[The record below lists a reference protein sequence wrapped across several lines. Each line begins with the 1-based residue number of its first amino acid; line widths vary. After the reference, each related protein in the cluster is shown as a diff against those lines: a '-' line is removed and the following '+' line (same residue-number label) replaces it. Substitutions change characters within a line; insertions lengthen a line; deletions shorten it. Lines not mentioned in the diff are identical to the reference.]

1 MFLSADTMTNW
12 SPLSVNFVSVAYYL
26 PLYSPLSTMTCVTI
40 ETEHNVTVYGIHADF
55 SLGPKVFQ
63 EIHDVLYEFEV
74 GILGE

>member
-1 MFLSADTMTNW
+1 M
-12 SPLSVNFVSVAYYL
+12 
-26 PLYSPLSTMTCVTI
+26 CVTI